1 MRFVYLFLLVL
12 LSQVVFAQK
21 KQVSIDKKE
30 AKEAYSYINSFR
42 KKPEY
47 FSKELNVNFDVSKV
61 SVTQLKW
68 NDNLAKVAEF
78 RAKDMAN
85 RDYFEHITPEGIG
98 PNYYINKAGYSLNV
112 DWLKDIKANNFESI
126 AANHAT
132 AVDAIKAFIIGNN
145 SPGFMHRKH
154 ILGMDSWYGSL
165 YDIGIGFAK
174 IQEGSTYKT
183 YLCVLI
189 AKHDWE
195 SK

>member
-1 MRFVYLFLLVL
+1 M
-12 LSQVVFAQK
+12 
-21 KQVSIDKKE
+21 
-30 AKEAYSYINSFR
+30 
-42 KKPEY
+42 
-47 FSKELNVNFDVSKV
+47 NFDASKV
-61 SVTQLKW
+61 SNTQLNW
-68 NDNLAKVAEF
+68 NDKLAKAAEF

-98 PNYYINKAGYSLNV
+98 PNYYISKAGYYLNA

-132 AVDAIKAFIIGNN
+132 AVDAIKAFIIGKD

-154 ILGMDSWYGSL
+154 ILGMDNWYGSL

-174 IQEGSTYKT
+174 VAEGSTYKT

-195 SK
+195 SE